1 MQNVVGRVKDSTEQ
15 IQLLAQYLEGQPVR
29 LIVPSDEIDHGDIA
43 LLAVTMAAPDALF
56 DALRVPRQVVI
67 DNGLAKL

>member
-1 MQNVVGRVKDSTEQ
+1 MQNVVGRIKDSAEQ
-15 IQLLAQYLEGQPVR
+15 VQLLAQYLESKPMR
-29 LIVPSDEIDHGDIA
+29 LIVPSDEIDDCDIA
-43 LLAVTMAAPDALF
+43 LLAVPMAAPDALF

>member
-1 MQNVVGRVKDSTEQ
+1 MQNVVGRIKDSAEQ
-15 IQLLAQYLEGQPVR
+15 VQLLAQYLESKPMR
-29 LIVPSDEIDHGDIA
+29 LIVPSDEIDHCDIA
-43 LLAVTMAAPDALF
+43 LLAVPMAAPDALF